1 MIKRIPN
8 RRYIRAAKLADGTTY
23 DYYAEVKKSV
33 VDTAMNWV
41 DNDYD
46 DIPLSVDEI
55 KKFILEN
62 DEFRDEVC
70 ESPSVYNYDLWGYL
84 YNNWGLLAD
93 AISEF
98 GSLSKSFIANG
109 PYEWDTVIRN
119 YVYYSV
125 VDEAAEEISSIPRP
139 IPF

>member
-8 RRYIRAAKLADGTTY
+8 RRYIRAAKLADGTKY
-23 DYYAEVKKSV
+23 DYYAEVKKSI

-41 DNDYD
+41 DNDYE

-55 KKFILEN
+55 KEFLLEN
-62 DEFRDEVC
+62 DGFRDEVC
-70 ESPSVYNYDLWGYL
+70 EPPSVYNYDLWGYL
-84 YNNWGLLAD
+84 YHNWDLLAD
-93 AISEF
+93 ATSEF

-109 PYEWDTVIRN
+109 PYEWDAVIRN
-119 YVYYSV
+119 YVYYYV
-125 VDEAAEEISSIPRP
+125 VDDAAEEISSIPRS